1 MNNLLKEKLDEE
13 QSIVINSKDKY
24 IVVSACPGSGKTY
37 TLIQRLKKE
46 LESIYDYQGI
56 IACSFT
62 NEASDEIKN
71 RLGNSFDLSNSFIG
85 TIDSFLKYIISMF
98 VNRILFSKEYYKKQI
113 VISNKIYLPSDI
125 FTIKGRRF
133 PNPNKINNPPYTM
146 NEIVSNYV
154 KSESVRKL
162 ANRYCKE
169 EWLEKLL
176 NSELEI
182 SFPMY
187 LFGIKIV
194 KLDIFKDWF
203 NNHFTT
209 IYIDEAQDLNY
220 FQHCFFDCLKKETN
234 ISIVMLGDPNQSIYQ
249 FRGAKPTMF
258 KSMKEKGYTE
268 YSLTYSCRCNP
279 NIMEIAN
286 RIYKPSKG
294 RIDDIS
300 VFKIKSINL
309 EFLKSLKSGTYIL
322 TDDNKTASQ
331 LYNKYKC
338 EEYDIIFSKKIDF
351 KNECNDYFEN
361 SLIIDELI
369 KYYYNYDN
377 KEDKYKYPFNKIE
390 PIIKEANHKYKS
402 SIYNLSNYKTIVDFL
417 NQAKIDLQINVS
429 DKTIEKIG
437 SKLDISEYKYYYYL
451 STSAN
456 KIMTIHT
463 SKGLESNNVIIFLT
477 NAYDKPSSEEFK
489 NKLFVAITRAKEKV
503 YIIANTNMHV
513 SDYIDN
519 LLE

>member
-37 TLIQRLKKE
+37 TLVQRLKKE

-98 VNRILFSKEYYKKQI
+98 VNRVLFSKEYYKKQI

-125 FTIKGRRF
+125 FTIKGKRF
-133 PNPNKINNPPYTM
+133 PNLNKINNPPYTM
-146 NEIVSNYV
+146 NEIVSDYV

-220 FQHCFFDCLKKETN
+220 FQHCFF
-234 ISIVMLGDPNQSIYQ
+234 
-249 FRGAKPTMF
+249 
-258 KSMKEKGYTE
+258 
-268 YSLTYSCRCNP
+268 
-279 NIMEIAN
+279 
-286 RIYKPSKG
+286 
-294 RIDDIS
+294 
-300 VFKIKSINL
+300 
-309 EFLKSLKSGTYIL
+309 
-322 TDDNKTASQ
+322 
-331 LYNKYKC
+331 
-338 EEYDIIFSKKIDF
+338 
-351 KNECNDYFEN
+351 
-361 SLIIDELI
+361 
-369 KYYYNYDN
+369 
-377 KEDKYKYPFNKIE
+377 
-390 PIIKEANHKYKS
+390 
-402 SIYNLSNYKTIVDFL
+402 
-417 NQAKIDLQINVS
+417 
-429 DKTIEKIG
+429 
-437 SKLDISEYKYYYYL
+437 
-451 STSAN
+451 
-456 KIMTIHT
+456 
-463 SKGLESNNVIIFLT
+463 
-477 NAYDKPSSEEFK
+477 
-489 NKLFVAITRAKEKV
+489 
-503 YIIANTNMHV
+503 
-513 SDYIDN
+513 
-519 LLE
+519 